1 MFCSKCGAEVKEGA
15 KFCPNCGAAV
25 SGEEKNIGSE
35 AGQTTSDEQKTSAV
49 KEGEEA
55 QAKPVSKPVV
65 IIALLV
71 LAVVLIVTIV
81 RGIRASQLK
90 PFKNYALSGK
100 VTLGDVFK
108 DYFPDGKWT
117 PLNGD
122 GVKAAEFSGTMN
134 YDGKDQKV
142 VMDLVRD
149 NASDSQLQYSSITV
163 GGQELNDTDAENLLY
178 YFADIADGYLDD
190 GIGATE
196 AYYQA
201 EEDSGKVG
209 GGTAA
214 VFGLFFIGYM
224 ILLLVLYHT
233 VFSVVYFDLHQG
245 IKNELIKAAM
255 ISFFL
260 AAFTVWLWWLAVIVL
275 LIIGLVCASKVQ
287 SGGGKITVIAVFI
300 VLAIIVG
307 EAGKDFHRVTPEK
320 GEHSTYEHSI
330 KDYASYGYASGT
342 GADTYWD
349 TDDTDTSSDS
359 DEGTDSQ
366 DTDTESDST
375 IGTDDQ
381 SQTDAV
387 EDTESENTDASETVN
402 ADEYVIPN
410 SDSTYLDK
418 DFLET
423 FSNEDLRLAR
433 NEILA
438 RHGRMFNSEDLQ
450 NYFNSTSWY
459 SGTIP
464 GEEFDADMDS
474 YLNEYEKANI
484 NLIKEVESER
494 Q

>member
-1 MFCSKCGAEVKEGA
+1 MFCSKCGAELKEGA
-15 KFCPNCGAAV
+15 KFCPNCGASV
-25 SGEEKNIGSE
+25 SEEEKMSE
-35 AGQTTSDEQKTSAV
+35 GETEKTVYEEKKISAE
-49 KEGEEA
+49 KDGEEA

-65 IIALLV
+65 IIVLLV
-71 LAVVLIVTIV
+71 LAVALIFTIA
-81 RGIRASQLK
+81 RGIRTSHLK
-90 PFKNYALSGK
+90 PFKEYALSGK

-108 DYFPDGKWT
+108 EYFPDGKWT
-117 PLNGD
+117 PLSGGD
-122 GVKAAEFSGTMN
+122 SKAAEFSGTMN

-142 VMDLVRD
+142 VMDLVRE
-149 NASDSQLQYSSITV
+149 NSSDSPLQYSSITV
-163 GGQELNDTDAENLLY
+163 GGQELDDTDAENLLY

-209 GGTAA
+209 GETAA
-214 VFGLFFIGYM
+214 VFGMFFIGYM

-245 IKNELIKAAM
+245 IKNELIKSAM

-307 EAGKDFHRVTPEK
+307 AAGKDFHRVTPEK
-320 GEHSTYEHSI
+320 GEHTTYEHSI
-330 KDYASYGYASGT
+330 KDYASYGYASGS
-342 GADTYWD
+342 GMDAYLN
-349 TDDTDTSSDS
+349 TDDTNTSSDS
-359 DEGTDSQ
+359 EEETDSQ
-366 DTDTESDST
+366 ETDNDSA
-375 IGTDDQ
+375 IDTDDQ

-387 EDTESENTDASETVN
+387 ENTESEPENTDATETVN

-418 DFLET
+418 AFLET